1 MSIVESYEQK
11 LVEFNGSEL
20 LGVKT
25 DDGKVYVGV
34 RWVCEGI
41 GLTEDQMKNER
52 KRIKNDVV
60 LNKGGL
66 NLTLPTNGG
75 IQDILTIDVEYLPL
89 WLAKISITPTM
100 KDNSPEVVDKL
111 IEYQLKAKDA
121 LAQAFIHNPANQYL
135 MLSEEDRAIAYF
147 TQMKEKKL
155 LEVKI
160 EEYKPLITFAETA
173 LKSSDNIL
181 VRELS
186 KIVQDEGINIGEKK
200 LYQKLRDWKLILSSQ
215 REPSQY
221 AMNLNLFVVEE
232 NTVNTPYGVKLST
245 TIKVTPKGQ
254 VYIIEK
260 LKKEHSKQ
268 LVAN

>member
-1 MSIVESYEQK
+1 
-11 LVEFNGSEL
+11 
-20 LGVKT
+20 
-25 DDGKVYVGV
+25 
-34 RWVCEGI
+34 
-41 GLTEDQMKNER
+41 
-52 KRIKNDVV
+52 
-60 LNKGGL
+60 
-66 NLTLPTNGG
+66 
-75 IQDILTIDVEYLPL
+75 
-89 WLAKISITPTM
+89 M